1 MYKIKFSQPT
11 SFFNPS
17 VAMRQLPYPTTSAE
31 EQNRPCRR
39 EVGTYQRYVRVVYAR
54 GDVRKDV

>member
-31 EQNRPCRR
+31 EQNALAGEGNSPH
-39 EVGTYQRYVRVVYAR
+39 R
-54 GDVRKDV
+54 GER